1 MRFENNGSVKN
12 KYIKDILPENNSKI
26 NLIPQILTNSAE
38 EFLQFIKTVENFGY
52 KEVNW
57 NLGCPFTPVVKR
69 KLGSGLLAYPETI
82 NNVLTEVFNKTDI
95 NISVKLRSGYSTETE
110 IFDVLN
116 VLNKFN
122 LTEIIYHPRI
132 GKQQYK
138 GVANIELFKK
148 VKSLSVNKI
157 SYNGDI
163 TSTDNFINIKN
174 RLKDTGGFMIG
185 RGLLQN
191 IFLAKEIK
199 TAKTITTEEK
209 MRLFEKFHNRLFT
222 HYSKSLSGNT
232 HILNKMIH
240 YWEYFN
246 SMFNESKKD
255 YKKIKKSKTVD
266 EYLKNVS
273 LIIKNDQYLNL
284 HYSQDNNNNSH

>member
-1 MRFENNGSVKN
+1 MQISLAPIQGYTEYPFRNALNSIIGGVDEYYSPFLRFENNGSVKN

-209 MRLFEKFHNRLFT
+209 MLLFE
-222 HYSKSLSGNT
+222 
-232 HILNKMIH
+232 
-240 YWEYFN
+240 
-246 SMFNESKKD
+246 
-255 YKKIKKSKTVD
+255 
-266 EYLKNVS
+266 
-273 LIIKNDQYLNL
+273 
-284 HYSQDNNNNSH
+284 